1 MLFRL
6 LLACMLACA
15 STVAVAERPCAA
27 GADAAIPMAAQAV
40 HAAMA
45 MGAHAPDEPAP
56 SRHHGGVDAVL
67 PKSIGV
73 LGHIRLPHY
82 LREGLGGGGVHI
94 LEALRDGAEDRV
106 VGEVLVD
113 DAGLP
118 GVHALLIRV
127 RVVRWAREAT
137 QTSLEHVAD

>member
-56 SRHHGGVDAVL
+56 SRHHGGVDACVGCIVPATARAPRLATPVPL
-67 PKSIGV
+67 PASGPIGFV
-73 LGHIRLPHY
+73 RT
-82 LREGLGGGGVHI
+82 GVPRI
-94 LEALRDGAEDRV
+94 LAPPVPPPPKPNA
-106 VGEVLVD
+106 
-113 DAGLP
+113 
-118 GVHALLIRV
+118 
-127 RVVRWAREAT
+127 
-137 QTSLEHVAD
+137 